1 MSIKKQSLLLGV
13 FILMSF
19 MVLQIYF
26 GSKNE
31 RVYEATMQLKKYIKA
46 PDKSDVNANKVLKS
60 IHEEMKDKT
69 PVMIIL
75 TVNIFINLL
84 LWLFSNR
91 IVHNLEAVQKGLD
104 SFFSFLLRKSSHVEK
119 IHVKGEDEFYLI
131 AEDINQHVRE
141 IEENLKKDRICVTDV
156 AKLTEIANSGI
167 FSNRLM
173 CTASNPEVNQ
183 LKESINE
190 LFTHLEMNMRMVVET
205 LKSYKRGEYEKKITI
220 EAKGDLEML
229 INGVNALGK
238 ELADAHDKIE
248 ISLKAKSHVLN
259 ESAGKLQHNV
269 TELFDFIRT
278 ENGNTLKVVDQV
290 QHINQKI
297 QETVAKAKA
306 MRSNATETMTM
317 AQEGEVLAN
326 RTLVAMQ
333 EINDSTAV
341 INEAIT
347 AIDAIAFQTNILS
360 LNAAVEA
367 ATAGEA
373 GKGFAVVAQEVRN
386 LASKSAEVA
395 REIKALVEN
404 TQVKASEGMQISE
417 SMKESFTQVNMK
429 IEETTHLVESVAEE
443 AAGEEQMVE
452 EILSLI
458 EELQAVS
465 AKNGDIA
472 KTTETISR
480 EILDISADLRAEV
493 ETTNEK
499 AEV

>member
-1 MSIKKQSLLLGV
+1 MSIKKQSLFLGV

-19 MVLQIYF
+19 MVLQVYF
-26 GSKNE
+26 GSKKG
-31 RVYEATMQLKKYIKA
+31 RVHHATVQLEKYIEA
-46 PDKSDVNANKVLKS
+46 PEKSGVDADKVLQS
-60 IHEEMKDKT
+60 IHKELADNT

-75 TVNIFINLL
+75 TANIFINLL

-104 SFFSFLLRKSSHVEK
+104 SFFAFLQRKSNQVEK

-173 CTASNPEVNQ
+173 CTASNPEINQ

-205 LKSYKRGEYEKKITI
+205 LESYKRGEYEKKVAI
-220 EAKGDLEML
+220 EAQGDLEML

-238 ELADAHDKIE
+238 ELANAHDKIE
-248 ISLKAKSHVLN
+248 ISLKQKSTILN
-259 ESAGKLQHNV
+259 ESAEKLQHNV
-269 TELFDFIRT
+269 TELFDFIHT
-278 ENGNTLKVVDQV
+278 ENDNTQKVVDQV
-290 QHINQKI
+290 QYINEKI

-317 AQEGEVLAN
+317 AQEGEMLAG
-326 RTLVAMQ
+326 RTLDAMQ
-333 EINDSTAV
+333 QINDSTAA

-386 LASKSAEVA
+386 LASKSAEAA

-404 TQVKASEGMQISE
+404 TQERASEGMQISE
-417 SMKESFTQVNMK
+417 SMKESFTQVNTK
-429 IEETTHLVESVAEE
+429 IGETTHLVESVAEE

-499 AEV
+499 AEM